1 MRISI
6 DLTDADERALAEVAK
21 RLNVPADQLAAAAL
35 RDLLSRPDDEFER
48 AAQRVLEKNGELY
61 RRLA

>member
-6 DLTDADERALAEVAK
+6 DLTGADEQALSEAAR
-21 RLNVPADQLAAAAL
+21 RLNIPADRLAAAAL
-35 RDLLSRPDDEFER
+35 RDLLARRDDEFER
-48 AAQRVLEKNGELY
+48 AAQRVLEKNRELY

>member
-6 DLTDADERALAEVAK
+6 DITGTDEQALREAAR
-21 RLNVPADQLAAAAL
+21 RLNVAADELAAAAL
-35 RDLLSRPDDEFER
+35 RDLLALRDEEFER
-48 AAQRVLEKNGELY
+48 VAQQVLEKNRELY